1 MRKMYTIGMVIM
13 TVFAVSG
20 CTNPFA
26 NKNEDQKAVVVEED
40 KNAITEK
47 FVQAEVQDGSL
58 QEDELRRLI
67 TASED
72 AALFDDARTPESL
85 KGKTYAEKLTMISTL
100 VKKMMTDTGRTRI
113 SRHDSVLT
121 ETDIPMVD
129 LITGVKKYYYGA
141 DGEQKYQ
148 EYLAQ
153 RFTIGVYPTI
163 DELNGQWSG
172 EMTITDVMIF
182 HELGGAP
189 VGYDED
195 KIKAMKGQKN
205 PISFTLAAAEME
217 TETGTM
223 TPVYAQGG
231 LSMPFSYTFL
241 SNFPDKITSA
251 DFTYREI
258 KEKGKM
264 SVVFTQDRIKGSM
277 QLHATKED
285 GMLLKGTAN
294 AELFNG
300 YIKISGD
307 ITAKKQ

>member
-1 MRKMYTIGMVIM
+1 MRKMYTISAIIIMASLVI
-13 TVFAVSG
+13 SG
-20 CTNPFA
+20 CTNPFRHGDV
-26 NKNEDQKAVVVEED
+26 EQRSAVVKED
-40 KNAITEK
+40 KNAITEQ
-47 FVQAEVQDGSL
+47 FVQTQVQEGFL

-72 AALFDDARTPESL
+72 AVLFDDERGPELL
-85 KGKTYAEKLTMISTL
+85 KNRTYAEKLAMIGTL

-121 ETDIPMVD
+121 QTDIPLID

-163 DELNGQWSG
+163 DELNGQWVG
-172 EMTITDVMIF
+172 EMMITDVMIF

-195 KIKAMKGQKN
+195 KIEAMKGQKN
-205 PISFTLAAAEME
+205 PISFTLTSTGSQA
-217 TETGTM
+217 GTM
-223 TPVYAQGG
+223 TPLSGQGG
-231 LSMPFSYTFL
+231 MSMPFAYTFL
-241 SNFPDKITSA
+241 PNFSDKISSA
-251 DFTYREI
+251 SFTYRDI
-258 KEKGKM
+258 TEKGKM
-264 SVVFTQDRIKGSM
+264 SVIFTQDRIKGSM
-277 QLHATKED
+277 QLYATKDE
-285 GMLLKGTAN
+285 GASLKGATT

-300 YIKISGD
+300 YIKISGE